1 MQSIRRYHS
10 GGEKDNIKMS
20 KKPPNRPG
28 ITFEIGARLEAL
40 DYLQKWYP
48 SRIEKIDYEEGK
60 MLVHFERWS
69 HRYDEWIYWD
79 SNRLRPLERPAL
91 RKEGLKD
98 DEEFVDFKPGE
109 EVLARWTDC
118 RYYPAKI
125 EAINKEGTFTVQF
138 YDGVIRCLKRMHIK
152 SMPEDAKGQARERE
166 QIAPELR
173 LVTEIEPKEVSF
185 EEGFEGE
192 GGDLAHRKRKLRK
205 KHGFANGPEEK
216 RRCDRRQCLLASKA
230 VVADGAEKK
239 EGNKE
244 SAPVLEQ
251 ITLNEWEREECKF
264 SLLYSGHIV
273 PDVAHVSLE
282 KRGPCLPLDLSR
294 SSEVTAPLSAES
306 TFRNEYPSKD
316 KEDIQMITYLSSKA
330 VTDGR
335 VATTASG
342 AARMERKGKLE
353 EKSSST
359 YGKKKEKEKEKKEK
373 KERDHK
379 PKQKKK
385 KKKKKKSKQHDYSD
399 YEDSSVEFLDRCSSP
414 LTRSSGSSLTLRS
427 MFSEKNT
434 SYQYP
439 RAILSVDLSG
449 ENLSDVE
456 FLDDSSTES
465 LLLSGDEYNQD
476 FDSTN
481 FEESQDEDD
490 ALNEI
495 VRCIC
500 ELDEENGFMIQCE
513 ECLCWQHSVCMGL
526 LEDSIPDQYICYIC
540 RDPPGQR
547 WSAKY
552 LYDKDWLNNGH
563 MCGLSFL
570 KENYSHLNAKKIVST
585 HHLLADVYG
594 VTEILHGL
602 QLKIGILKNKHHPD
616 LHLWAYSGMRK
627 EQEQRTGGVEKK
639 LVTLQDAVNPAERTC
654 HSQNHK
660 EPPSIPQKMEETY
673 ITSEHSYQKPQS
685 FSHDY
690 KAVTDPMSSDD
701 EDTSS
706 FEEDQEYH
714 TENKNCLQYSFKD
727 GGMNEQ
733 NSAEGN
739 TVFVCNERKGSEEQ
753 VDTHLQWQLNLLT
766 HIENVQNE
774 VTSRMDLIEKEVDVL
789 ESWLDFTGELEPPDP
804 LARLPQLKRRIK
816 QLLIDMGK
824 SIRPNPNRCVHVNFR
839 GKRLFQQE
847 KPTFLS
853 AQRMASSGLSFCQ
866 LQRQRILVSRYINS
880 SSISYIPQ
888 CLDSGAFDQVQCD
901 MELGQ
906 CWCVDPEGMEIYGT
920 RQRGK
925 PAQCPGNCEIRD
937 RRILHGF
944 GEKSPPQCSA
954 DGEFLPVQCK
964 FVNTTDMSVFD
975 LVHSYNRLPRAFQ
988 KFSSVREMFPEISAY
1003 CYCVD
1008 SLGRELADT
1017 GLELLLDE
1025 VYDTVFSA
1033 PEPART
1039 FTESSIH
1046 RILQRRFLGIQ
1057 LATSG
1062 KFRCEEQSCISER
1075 RRALSRLLYGPA
1087 GYFSQSNLFS
1097 TPDKQSDKIDGFSRP
1112 CPPSFKELFL
1122 DSGLS
1127 SPLAQSPFASQ
1138 TPELETTL
1146 SEAITGMFPS
1156 RELAQVALQSIANP
1170 KRFQENLFGGR
1181 FLKNLI
1187 QFNFTGILGTSGK
1200 YTIGQFFPQEEVS
1213 ESTNGQGPLES
1224 AEAFSLE
1231 VSKGSSILS
1240 KPLVGSFGRTV
1251 TLQDNQNRMKFLSS
1265 VLELPAFFTFLQQV
1279 ISVPKSVAED
1289 LGEVVTL
1296 ALGSRDCDE
1305 EPRDLFVPTCTKEGR
1320 YEEVQCYAGECW
1332 CLDTSGKE
1340 VPGSRRQG
1348 KRPRCPTECEKQR
1361 RNLKNLKQSLPA
1373 GSDLFIPSCTEDG
1386 DFLPLQCYG
1395 TNCFCVDLNGKTIP
1409 GIRGKTGKP
1418 MQCPSAC
1425 QVTAGQEFLKA
1436 VKLLLSDPSAVP
1448 QLSSLHLPQ
1457 CDAAGGWRQVQC
1469 SGPPE
1474 QAFEWYE
1481 RWMAENNEGKPLP
1494 VPDLLNIIA
1503 GYKEASSGDFSA
1515 FVKALYEAGHQNV
1528 FPIFSMYSSFTDL
1541 PPEVLK
1547 GNLSSASE
1555 NILLDPY
1562 TFWQLLTEQLSYYPG
1577 PYTDFSAPL
1586 GHFELRDCWCV
1597 DSKGRELEG
1606 TKAGVNQVPA
1616 CPGVCEGMKQEAMNF
1631 MEEAEQLILASNG
1644 SQFAFGESFL
1654 LAKGIQLTD
1663 SDLLRSAGPYGP
1675 GAVIS
1680 QKLLSGSDSALQLA
1694 AWSVLHFYW
1703 QSHFTSKRSAGEAA
1717 QLGFLPYI
1725 PQCDGLGNWEP
1736 TQCYRSTGQTSC
1748 QRSRANALISSWRQS
1763 SAKPDTST
1771 ADLFIP
1777 NCLETGEYT
1786 VLQRSDTDIW
1796 CVDPVSG
1803 EIFQRGSK
1811 DLDGNPECPSL
1822 CSMLKSKAVSRE
1834 AGRGDIPQCE
1844 GDNGSFSPVQCSQDQ
1859 GSCWCVFGNGEEV
1872 PGTRVNGGR
1881 PECASPQCALPFGA
1895 SAVASGAV
1903 LCENTP
1909 GQAPGIQQ
1917 CQLMCRQ
1924 GFHSAIPN
1932 TSSQCDTRQR
1942 RWVSAAPLL
1951 QACQKLQLFQTV
1963 QAQTHFQL
1971 RLPPEKTCSSDY
1983 SGLLQA
1989 FQIFILDELKARG
2002 LCHLQVNAFGKTSS
2016 VSMCDDSTV
2025 YVECLSKDRLGV
2037 NITWRTQLEN
2047 IPTASLPDLHDIEN
2061 AVVGENLIGAF
2072 IKQIKD
2078 GDFLL
2083 HLDSKQFLADSVVD
2097 FPRDEKFDLSPRVQL
2112 GCRSGFRRISSPGK
2126 AGPDSQGCVVCPPG
2140 SYFQDDECIPCP
2152 LGYYQYQT
2160 GHSFCIKCPVGKTTN
2175 SYGAISAD
2183 HCVTSCQS
2191 NEQGLQCDEEGQY
2204 RPSQQDPDTKKS
2216 FCVNSFG
2223 AALDWI
2229 ETQDLLTDEQ
2239 CLVLRKFERVPASN
2253 LIYESEAQILQSQSF
2268 GGDLQST
2275 YFQCISGCER
2285 EDACG
2290 FVTVTPASTGVLCE
2304 LYSAA
2309 EANFNCTTSG
2319 LVQGVLGNPA
2329 ATSISGLR
2337 CLLRVTNPEGDA
2349 LMVYLKRGQEFT
2361 SSGLKAFERT
2371 GFQNVLSGVY
2381 RSMVLPAASTSQ
2393 TDAKLLCRQEC
2404 SRDSCCDGFILSQLL
2419 LDGGTILC
2427 SLLSS
2432 PDVLI
2437 CNAKGWSPAANSA
2450 MGRMCDSV
2458 SYDETEKRFSFT
2470 LGGQVFSGTSQLME
2484 EAERN
2489 FTTFQEIYLW
2499 RDSDMVT
2506 RMKTSLCEAA
2516 ALKTKDD
2523 LMLSVTLKSSVKSFY
2538 TRVPFQKVTEIS
2550 VRNKT
2555 DMSRKA
2561 VSDGFFECER
2571 WCDAD
2576 PCCTGFGFFNDS
2588 QLSGGKIVCV
2598 TLNSLGIQMCAE
2610 ETRSAWHISNCSS
2623 PDAEIKV
2630 HPFGWYEKPAD
2641 LKSTI
2646 PNLCPPVSLPLRLES
2661 EYVDAW
2667 RPLNVSSVL
2676 MDSSISNFEVVHVSR
2691 DISNDFS
2698 TARDFCLSDM
2708 LLPISES
2715 DSTPAVYIPSHGY
2728 LMGKSQVIQVGS
2740 EWRSISQF
2748 LGIPYAAPPL
2758 GEKRFSPPEPFAWVE
2773 TWNATVARA
2782 ACWQPGDGE
2791 APSQSVS
2798 EDCLYLHIFVP
2809 ATTVKNMSVLL
2820 FFHNGGSYNTEE
2832 GKTTLDGSY
2841 LAAIGNVVVVTAN
2854 YRVGVFGFLSTGS
2867 AEASGNAG
2875 LWDQLAALRWVQQNI
2890 ASFGGDPGRVSLG
2903 AERGGADVTSVHL
2916 LTETAGTDLFRRL
2929 LLMDSEISF
2938 VSINIDI
2945 YLHSLR

>member
-1 MQSIRRYHS
+1 MGSIPFCTLYCFIS
-10 GGEKDNIKMS
+10 IATANI
-20 KKPPNRPG
+20 
-28 ITFEIGARLEAL
+28 FE
-40 DYLQKWYP
+40 YQT
-48 SRIEKIDYEEGK
+48 
-60 MLVHFERWS
+60 
-69 HRYDEWIYWD
+69 D
-79 SNRLRPLERPAL
+79 SQPLRPCELQR
-91 RKEGLKD
+91 
-98 DEEFVDFKPGE
+98 EEAFSAGE
-109 EVLARWTDC
+109 AYVPQCSEDGQFR
-118 RYYPAKI
+118 
-125 EAINKEGTFTVQF
+125 TVQCSGNGLSCWCV
-138 YDGVIRCLKRMHIK
+138 DENGV
-152 SMPEDAKGQARERE
+152 
-166 QIAPELR
+166 
-173 LVTEIEPKEVSF
+173 EVP
-185 EEGFEGE
+185 G
-192 GGDLAHRKRKLRK
+192 
-205 KHGFANGPEEK
+205 
-216 RRCDRRQCLLASKA
+216 
-230 VVADGAEKK
+230 
-239 EGNKE
+239 
-244 SAPVLEQ
+244 
-251 ITLNEWEREECKF
+251 
-264 SLLYSGHIV
+264 
-273 PDVAHVSLE
+273 
-282 KRGPCLPLDLSR
+282 
-294 SSEVTAPLSAES
+294 
-306 TFRNEYPSKD
+306 
-316 KEDIQMITYLSSKA
+316 
-330 VTDGR
+330 
-335 VATTASG
+335 
-342 AARMERKGKLE
+342 
-353 EKSSST
+353 
-359 YGKKKEKEKEKKEK
+359 
-373 KERDHK
+373 
-379 PKQKKK
+379 
-385 KKKKKKSKQHDYSD
+385 SKQN
-399 YEDSSVEFLDRCSSP
+399 
-414 LTRSSGSSLTLRS
+414 G
-427 MFSEKNT
+427 
-434 SYQYP
+434 YP
-439 RAILSVDLSG
+439 IS
-449 ENLSDVE
+449 
-456 FLDDSSTES
+456 
-465 LLLSGDEYNQD
+465 
-476 FDSTN
+476 
-481 FEESQDEDD
+481 
-490 ALNEI
+490 
-495 VRCIC
+495 C
-500 ELDEENGFMIQCE
+500 
-513 ECLCWQHSVCMGL
+513 
-526 LEDSIPDQYICYIC
+526 
-540 RDPPGQR
+540 
-547 WSAKY
+547 
-552 LYDKDWLNNGH
+552 
-563 MCGLSFL
+563 
-570 KENYSHLNAKKIVST
+570 
-585 HHLLADVYG
+585 
-594 VTEILHGL
+594 
-602 QLKIGILKNKHHPD
+602 
-616 LHLWAYSGMRK
+616 
-627 EQEQRTGGVEKK
+627 
-639 LVTLQDAVNPAERTC
+639 
-654 HSQNHK
+654 
-660 EPPSIPQKMEETY
+660 
-673 ITSEHSYQKPQS
+673 
-685 FSHDY
+685 
-690 KAVTDPMSSDD
+690 
-701 EDTSS
+701 
-706 FEEDQEYH
+706 
-714 TENKNCLQYSFKD
+714 
-727 GGMNEQ
+727 
-733 NSAEGN
+733 
-739 TVFVCNERKGSEEQ
+739 
-753 VDTHLQWQLNLLT
+753 
-766 HIENVQNE
+766 
-774 VTSRMDLIEKEVDVL
+774 
-789 ESWLDFTGELEPPDP
+789 
-804 LARLPQLKRRIK
+804 
-816 QLLIDMGK
+816 
-824 SIRPNPNRCVHVNFR
+824 
-839 GKRLFQQE
+839 
-847 KPTFLS
+847 
-853 AQRMASSGLSFCQ
+853 LSFCQ
-866 LQRQRILVSRYINS
+866 LQKQRILVSRYING

-888 CLDSGAFDQVQCD
+888 CLDSGAFDEVQCD

-988 KFSSVREMFPEISAY
+988 KFSSVKETFPEISGY

-1039 FTESSIH
+1039 FTESSIL
-1046 RILQRRFLGIQ
+1046 RILQRRFLGVQ

-1062 KFRCEEQSCISER
+1062 KFRCPSRCEAERSAALHFQHPFVPSCAASGGYEPRQCHQGGQCWCVDTQGQEIPGTRRRGQPPACGEEQSCISQR

-1087 GYFSQSNLFS
+1087 GYFSQSSLFS

-1127 SPLAQSPFASQ
+1127 SPLAPRQ
-1138 TPELETTL
+1138 TPELETIL

-1156 RELAQVALQSIANP
+1156 RDLARVALQFTANP

-1187 QFNFTGILGTSGK
+1187 QFNFTGVLGTSGK
-1200 YTIGQFFPQEEVS
+1200 YSIGQFFPQEDVS
-1213 ESTNGQGPLES
+1213 EMDNGQGPLQS
-1224 AEAFSLE
+1224 AEEFSLE

-1251 TLQDNQNRMKFLSS
+1251 TLQDNQNLMKFLSS
-1265 VLELPAFFTFLQQV
+1265 VLELPEFFTFLQQV

-1289 LGEVVTL
+1289 LGEVVKL
-1296 ALGSRDCDE
+1296 ALGSRDCGE
-1305 EPRDLFVPTCTKEGR
+1305 EPKDLFVPACTKEGR

-1361 RNLKNLKQSLPA
+1361 RDLKNLKQSLPA

-1409 GIRGKTGKP
+1409 GIRGKAGKP

-1457 CDAAGGWRQVQC
+1457 CDAGGGWRQVQC

-1474 QAFEWYE
+1474 QAFEWYD
-1481 RWMAENNEGKPLP
+1481 RWIAENNQGKPLP
-1494 VPDLLNIIA
+1494 VPDLLNIMA

-1528 FPIFSMYSSFTDL
+1528 FPTFSMYSSFTDL
-1541 PPEVLK
+1541 PPQVLK

-1577 PYTDFSAPL
+1577 PYSDFSAPL
-1586 GHFELRDCWCV
+1586 GHFELRECWCV
-1597 DSKGRELEG
+1597 DSKGGELEG

-1616 CPGVCEGMKQEAMNF
+1616 CPGVCESVKQEAMKF
-1631 MEEAEQLILASNG
+1631 MEEAEQLMLASNG
-1644 SQFAFGESFL
+1644 SQFAESFL
-1654 LAKGIQLTD
+1654 LAKGIQLRD
-1663 SDLLRSAGPYGP
+1663 SDLLHSAGPYGL
-1675 GAVIS
+1675 GTGLS
-1680 QKLLSGSDSALQLA
+1680 QQLLSGSDPALQLA

-1703 QSHFTSKRSAGEAA
+1703 QSHFTSKRSSGEAA

-1736 TQCYRSTGQTSC
+1736 TQCYESTGHCWCVDERGRYVMDSLVSRSAELPKCQTSC
-1748 QRSRANALISSWRQS
+1748 QRSRGNALISSWRQS
-1763 SAKPDTST
+1763 SAKLDTST

-1777 NCLETGEYT
+1777 SCLETGEYT

-1811 DLDGNPECPSL
+1811 GLDGNPECPSF
-1822 CSMLKSKAVSRE
+1822 CDMLQSRAVSRE
-1834 AGRGDIPQCE
+1834 AARGYIPQCE
-1844 GDNGSFSPVQCSQDQ
+1844 GDKGSFSALQCSQDQ
-1859 GSCWCVFGNGEEV
+1859 ESCWCVFGSGEEV

-1895 SAVASGAV
+1895 SAVANGAV
-1903 LCENTP
+1903 LCENIP
-1909 GQAPGIQQ
+1909 GQDPSIQQ
-1917 CQLMCRQ
+1917 CQLICRQ
-1924 GFHSAIPN
+1924 GFHSATPS

-1951 QACQKLQLFQTV
+1951 HACQKLQLFQTV

-2002 LCHLQVNAFGKTSS
+2002 LCHLQVNAFGKTGS

-2025 YVECLSKDRLGV
+2025 YVECLSVDRLGV

-2061 AVVGENLIGAF
+2061 AIVGENLIGAF
-2072 IKQIKD
+2072 IKEIKD
-2078 GDFLL
+2078 GVFLL
-2083 HLDSKQFLADSVVD
+2083 HLDSKQFQADSVID
-2097 FPRDEKFDLSPRVQL
+2097 FPRDEEFDLSPRVQL
-2112 GCRSGFRRISSPGK
+2112 GCRSGFRRISSSGK
-2126 AGPDSQGCVVCPPG
+2126 AGPSSQGCVVCPPG
-2140 SYFQDDECIPCP
+2140 SYFQDNECIPCP

-2175 SYGAISAD
+2175 SYGAVSAD
-2183 HCVTSCQS
+2183 HCVTPCQS
-2191 NEQGLQCDEEGQY
+2191 SEQGLQCDEDGQY
-2204 RPSQQDPDTKKS
+2204 RPAQQDPDTRKS
-2216 FCVNSFG
+2216 LCVDSSG
-2223 AALDWI
+2223 AALGWT
-2229 ETQDLLTDEQ
+2229 ETEDLLTDDQ

-2253 LIYESEAQILQSQSF
+2253 LIYGSEEAQILQFQSF
-2268 GGDLQST
+2268 EGDLQST
-2275 YFQCISGCER
+2275 YFQCISDCER

-2290 FVTVTPASTGVLCE
+2290 FATVSPAGTEVLCA

-2309 EANFNCTTSG
+2309 EANFNCTASG

-2329 ATSISGLR
+2329 ATSISGLS
-2337 CLLRVTNPEGDA
+2337 CLLRVRNPEGDA
-2349 LMVYLKRGQEFT
+2349 LMVYLKRGQEFS

-2371 GFQNVLSGVY
+2371 GFQNVQSGVY

-2393 TDAKLLCRQEC
+2393 TDAQLLCRQEC
-2404 SRDSCCDGFILSQLL
+2404 SQDSCCDGFILSQLL

-2437 CNAKGWSPAANSA
+2437 CNAKGWSPTPASA
-2450 MGRMCDSV
+2450 MAGMCNGV
-2458 SYDETEKRFSFT
+2458 SYDEKEKKFSFT

-2489 FTTFQEIYLW
+2489 FATFQEIYLW

-2516 ALKTKDD
+2516 VLKTKDD
-2523 LMLSVTLKSSVKSFY
+2523 LVLSDSTKDLFYQMDNSQIQSDQNYSLPYQQYWVFRQKYSAEEALLWCLTRCAEEEEFCRMADLQNATDKYFVCTLYPEAQICDSSLDQIPGNCATVLPWQPQTLFHKIGKFFTLKSSVKSFY

-2588 QLSGGKIVCV
+2588 LLSGGKIVCV
-2598 TLNSLGIQMCAE
+2598 TLNSLGIQTCAE
-2610 ETRSAWHISNCSS
+2610 ETRSSWYISNCSS
-2623 PDAEIKV
+2623 PDAEVKI
-2630 HPFGWYEKPAD
+2630 HPFGWYQKPAD

-2646 PNLCPPVSLPLRLES
+2646 PNLCPPVSLPLRPEN
-2661 EYVDAW
+2661 EYMDAW
-2667 RPLNVSSVL
+2667 QPLNVSSVL

-2698 TARDFCLSDM
+2698 TARDFCLSACSKNQSCTVVTLEFQPSAIRCIFYPDTQICTHSLQGHSCWVLLKEPAAYIYRRQDL

-2715 DSTPAVYIPSHGY
+2715 DSTPTVYIPSHGY
-2728 LMGKSQVIQVGS
+2728 LMGKSQVIHIGS
-2740 EWRSISQF
+2740 EWRNISQF

-2758 GEKRFSPPEPFAWVE
+2758 GERRFSPPEPFAGVE
-2773 TWNATVARA
+2773 SWNATVARA

-2820 FFHNGGSYNTEE
+2820 FFHNGGTYNAEE

-2841 LAAIGNVVVVTAN
+2841 LAAIGNVIVVTAN

-2875 LWDQLAALRWVQQNI
+2875 LWDQLAALRWVQENI

-2903 AERGGADVTSVHL
+2903 SERGGADATSIHL
-2916 LTETAGTDLFRRL
+2916 LSDTAAPDLFRRL
-2929 LLMDSEISF
+2929 LLMGGSAFSPASIITTRKAQIQAAALAEDVGCPSSTSEEIVACLRQLPARVLNDAQTKLLAISGPF
-2938 VSINIDI
+2938 QYWGPVMDGIYLREPLAKALQSPRLRKVDLLIGSAQQDGLISRAKAIKKFEESQGRANSKTAFYQALQNSLGGEESNSFIEDAATWYYSLEHSTDDYSSFSRALENATRDQFITCPIINMASHWAAASRGNVFMYHVPESPSQSSSGQEFLLDVQYAFGLPFYPKYEVQFTEEEKGLSLKIMQYI
-2945 YLHSLR
+2945 SNFINSGNPNYLHSFSRRMLGVIPAWPMYLSSDDGDNYKEFTVSLPTLKGLKKADCSFWSDYIRRLKASTGSASGGALSAENSSGETPSEVPSLESQPLGDEVAYSR